1 MVLIIVALVDK
12 APPAVLLPA
21 GGGLFGAIAPTSWTG
36 RSAHSAI
43 TATAQRWVSPL
54 LGHTL
59 RAPKAFYAASRR
71 HSPLDLRGHQSRPP
85 VGIRLSTSV
94 VTNLVSLSLLLDAGI
109 HVLCIHMSSMPHAL
123 SMHAMRLHSSRTEH
137 EYDVHGSRTEYAC
150 VVHGPPTEHA
160 HDTYGSRTAYAH
172 VKHGSRAEHAY
183 DVHG

>member
-21 GGGLFGAIAPTSWTG
+21 GGGLFGAIAPTFWTG

-94 VTNLVSLSLLLDAGI
+94 VTNLISLSLLLDAGTRLSRRSI
-109 HVLCIHMSSMPHAL
+109 VFCALAGSVSMICKGAPSSLQHRSLCTKRNPTSGRSRCRAWRVGPRHS
-123 SMHAMRLHSSRTEH
+123 RLPRSPKLRW
-137 EYDVHGSRTEYAC
+137 R
-150 VVHGPPTEHA
+150 
-160 HDTYGSRTAYAH
+160 
-172 VKHGSRAEHAY
+172 
-183 DVHG
+183 